1 MLDEAGLGNVE
12 IFASGGLNED
22 VITTLLSS
30 NAPIDG
36 FGVGTSMGVS
46 SDAPDL
52 DIAYKLSEYAGKGRL
67 KLSTGKPILPG
78 RKQVFRIEEDGKA
91 VRDVIA
97 CADEDPVGRPLLLPM
112 MRNGKRLPEGTVDL
126 TTARQYAQEQI
137 ARLPERVRAIASAD
151 PPYPVEVSQKLADLQ
166 QRIIKELVDHG
177 EGSV

>member
-1 MLDEAGLGNVE
+1 LLDEAGLEKVE
-12 IFASGGLNED
+12 IFASGGLDED
-22 VITTLLSS
+22 VITNLLSA

-78 RKQVFRIEEDGKA
+78 RKQVFRIEENGRD

-97 CADEDPVGRPLLLPM
+97 CADESPVGRPLLVPM
-112 MRNGKRLPEGTVDL
+112 MRNGKRLPTGTVDL
-126 TTARQYAQEQI
+126 NTARQYAQEQM
-137 ARLPERVRAIASAD
+137 ARLPERVRAIAPAD
-151 PPYPVEVSQKLADLQ
+151 PPYPVEVSEKLSDLQ
-166 QRIIKELVDHG
+166 QRIIRELADNTDHSG
-177 EGSV
+177 